1 MEYQQSLM
9 QLDPLI
15 AFQLLDYLIT
25 NPLRI
30 RQIVVSVKVTTEF
43 VSEFHYP
50 ISEHWANAL
59 DQLELRSVCLAEVH
73 FYMHCAYRLVL
84 GKSVWNRLVV
94 GQYLSFRFP
103 GAIVPFFELD
113 GV

>member
-84 GKSVWNRLVV
+84 E
-94 GQYLSFRFP
+94 QYLSFRFP